1 MRVQLGRQ
9 LLDRQI
15 VDRDGRLV
23 GKVDDLAFAFDDEG
37 YPYVDCLLTGQGALG
52 QRVGGLTGRFL
63 LALADRFVESPPV
76 RPVPIPFSLVERVD
90 SAVRLRC
97 RSADLPPSAVENWLR
112 RNVIER
118 IPGAHRASG

>member
-1 MRVQLGRQ
+1 MRMQLGRQ

-23 GKVDDLAFAFDDEG
+23 GKVDDLVFAFDDEG
-37 YPYVDCLLTGQGALG
+37 HPYVDHLLTGQGALG
-52 QRVGGLTGRFL
+52 QRVGGLAGRFL
-63 LALADRFVESPPV
+63 VALADRFAENPPV
-76 RPVPIPFSLVERVD
+76 PPVQIPFALVERVD

-97 RSADLPPSAVENWLR
+97 RSADLPPSPVENWLR
-112 RNVIER
+112 RNLIER

>member
-37 YPYVDCLLTGQGALG
+37 YPYVDYLLTGQGALG

-63 LALADRFVESPPV
+63 LALADRFVENPPV

>member
-1 MRVQLGRQ
+1 MRVQLSSQ

-23 GKVDDLAFAFDDEG
+23 GKVDDLVFAFDDEG
-37 YPYVDCLLTGQGALG
+37 YPYVDHLLTGQGALG
-52 QRVGGLTGRFL
+52 QRVGGLAGRFL
-63 LALADRFVESPPV
+63 VALANRFVENPPV
-76 RPVPIPFSLVERVD
+76 RPVRVPFPLVERVD

-97 RSADLPPSAVENWLR
+97 RSADLPPSPVENWLR
-112 RNVIER
+112 RNVIDR